1 MKRSMNP
8 LAFLGAAALLATVIA
23 CSTKDAASDSAAAR
37 DSAAA
42 SAPGAPAAP
51 ATPAPADSTANKGFL
66 DPNTATVAQLMTV
79 PGIDSATASALVA
92 GRPYANMTAVDKV
105 LPARLTKPLRDT
117 VYTRLWK
124 PLDLNTAS
132 DAEILLIPKVG
143 AKMLHEFKEYR
154 VYPNIEKFRR
164 EIGKYVDANEVARL
178 ERYVSIR

>member
-42 SAPGAPAAP
+42 SAPGAP

-154 VYPNIEKFRR
+154 AYPNIEKFRR